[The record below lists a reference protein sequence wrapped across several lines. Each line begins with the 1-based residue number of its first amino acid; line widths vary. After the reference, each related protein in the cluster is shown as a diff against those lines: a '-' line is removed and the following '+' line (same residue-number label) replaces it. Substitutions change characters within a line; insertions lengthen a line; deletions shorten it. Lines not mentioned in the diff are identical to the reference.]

1 MLTTEGASQTALE
14 SMIERFRAVLVNSP
28 QNPTVLLGFAEANL
42 RRGRRLEALQAY
54 QKVLSMTPDVSDAHM
69 AVAEIYLLHGLPLEA
84 YEELRK
90 VFELEPGRPEAHLL
104 LHEIEPLA
112 PVPQEL
118 ERLRQRYPSEL
129 QIAETHSRLVLEIE
143 HLVREVEQL
152 REGGEGPGSEPVSA
166 YHLEQARKRL
176 SRTQHLLGLLD
187 SLPTGAAPEPPR
199 PELIAAEPEP
209 EPEEELALPP
219 IDFPVEEPSYESAP
233 EPEAEAGEASYEPP
247 AYDTQEMEA
256 DEDIPS
262 LEELLGDTSE
272 LDLSDTPEGGDDHDI
287 EDFFSSLAITEPEPM
302 ESEPFD
308 DGALPVLEPEP
319 VPEAAGGGISP
330 ARLAFYDSV
339 SAGMRESV
347 DELLRTRGLTS
358 IFVVSV
364 EGHVVAYQSRDSITP
379 DRMGELVV
387 GIQRCLREFSDE
399 LAYWALECEG
409 GIVLLQQLDDRHGL
423 VAVGQAGASFA
434 MIRLN
439 LDKAKARLA
448 EPLAGAP
455 HD

>member
-1 MLTTEGASQTALE
+1 MLTTEQQAQTALE
-14 SMIERFRAVLVNSP
+14 SMIERFRNVLANSP
-28 QNPTVLLGFAEANL
+28 ENPTVLLGFAEANL

-54 QKVLSMTPDVSDAHM
+54 QKVLGMTPDVSDAHM

-118 ERLRQRYPSEL
+118 ERLRMRYPTEL

-152 REGGEGPGSEPVSA
+152 REQGEGPGSEPVAA

-187 SLPTGAAPEPPR
+187 SLPTGTPEPPR
-199 PELIAAEPEP
+199 PEPLAPLPELDLEPLATP
-209 EPEEELALPP
+209 AEELELQLESE
-219 IDFPVEEPSYESAP
+219 PV
-233 EPEAEAGEASYEPP
+233 
-247 AYDTQEMEA
+247 YDTQEMEPELDLPDFENIPA
-256 DEDIPS
+256 PSPEDDIPS
-262 LEELLGDTSE
+262 LEELLGETGE
-272 LDLSDTPEGGDDHDI
+272 LDLGESPDSHDI
-287 EDFFSSLAITEPEPM
+287 EDFFSSLAISEPE
-302 ESEPFD
+302 EPD
-308 DGALPVLEPEP
+308 EDVPLPELEPEP
-319 VPEAAGGGISP
+319 VAVEEAPSGPSA
-330 ARLAFYDSV
+330 ARLGFYDSV
-339 SAGMRESV
+339 SAGLREAV

-358 IFVVSV
+358 IFLVSLD
-364 EGHVVAYQSRDSITP
+364 GHVVAHQSRDSITP
-379 DRMGELVV
+379 EQV
-387 GIQRCLREFSDE
+387 GGLIVQLQDCLRSYSAEMT
-399 LAYWALECEG
+399 YWALECEG
-409 GIVLLQQLDDRHGL
+409 GIVLLQQLDERHGL
-423 VAVGQAGASFA
+423 VAIGQAGASFA

-439 LDKAKARLA
+439 LDKAKSKLA
-448 EPLAGAP
+448 EPLSGAP